1 MRRIARLKTGTEAP
15 KLFGL
20 LRRMTAVLS
29 VVCMVLSSTDLA
41 AQAAPPAPVTSQA
54 AAGDPG
60 WAFRTSTVAEEDS
73 VPRAAIDAGG
83 EGKEQAKTNN

>member
-1 MRRIARLKTGTEAP
+1 M
-15 KLFGL
+15 LFGL

-41 AQAAPPAPVTSQA
+41 APQAPVTSQA

-60 WAFRTSTVAEEDS
+60 WAFR
-73 VPRAAIDAGG
+73 
-83 EGKEQAKTNN
+83 